1 MSEKEFIISLCNKY
15 IEDSDNNDSNKNIS
29 YFKDVLHQIN
39 ENFSYVYEF
48 IIGISENLILE
59 LFKEDGE
66 DKKDFILGF
75 NDLKSKIMSF
85 NGDNSSIKLTD
96 DENEII
102 DRFKELIVRYVN
114 SGSNDLDD
122 VKDFILRL
130 NNNSSLLESD
140 YDLVEKLIYLY
151 EKDSTD
157 ALFEEAMDYL
167 NRYNI
172 SLIRKFSKKAKTPVK
187 YTKVGDSNAKI
198 MEDIADKV
206 NEIAESSGVNP
217 FENMVSFEYVPKE
230 RSRVN
235 RKKKIDK
242 LIETKTVDFN
252 SLFRKYNFN
261 YDELHTNY
269 KNKLNGC
276 NEVEKLE
283 SFLEYLKDNT
293 NLSSINNNGRILGLL
308 LTESCKENFEGVNN
322 ILINDYNFSTKDL
335 DDVLKRL
342 TAIYLDGGLD
352 NFKKNAELLLSCG
365 VKEINKMVINN
376 IMFFNNGYEDNYK
389 NYVILKEMGINAD
402 AILRDALNV
411 FIPDF
416 DLLCKNIKVLDSYG
430 FDLRDEEDFKS
441 FSVLLILDLAKAIDM
456 FIEMG
461 YSEYIHDKPEL
472 TLRNIKSLIIKRILF
487 AYKNGLEMWDNYNE
501 NCPYKKNDKY
511 EEMIKNKGVLDEKE
525 IDLLIKEYPI
535 LSLLDSGMRIT
546 TFNDPYFG
554 SIRRKT
560 ELVFDNRIVS
570 RIKTYSIFKCL
581 TINGVNEKKALLYAL
596 SYNMDINAAEYESLK
611 KVVYR
616 DNEVST
622 L

>member
-15 IEDSDNNDSNKNIS
+15 IEDLDNNDNNKNVS

-39 ENFSYVYEF
+39 ENSSYMYDF

-59 LFKEDGE
+59 LFKDDDE
-66 DKKDFILGF
+66 DKKDFMLGF

-96 DENEII
+96 DENKII
-102 DRFKELIVRYVN
+102 NRFKELIVRYVN
-114 SGSNDLDD
+114 SNSSDSDT

-130 NNNSSLLESD
+130 NNNSCLLESD

-187 YTKVGDSNAKI
+187 YTKVGESDAKI
-198 MEDIADKV
+198 MGDIADKV
-206 NEIAESSGVNP
+206 NEIKVDNKANP

-230 RSRVN
+230 KSRVN
-235 RKKKIDK
+235 RKKKVDK
-242 LIETKTVDFN
+242 LKEDKVVDFN
-252 SLFRKYNFN
+252 SLFSKYNFN
-261 YDELHTNY
+261 YEELHTNY

-276 NEVEKLE
+276 DIEKLE
-283 SFLEYLKDNT
+283 SFLKYLNDNT
-293 NLSSINNNGRILGLL
+293 NLSRINNNGRILGLL
-308 LTESCKENFEGVNN
+308 LTESSKETFEIVNN
-322 ILINDYNFSTKDL
+322 VLINDYSFNTEDL
-335 DDVLKRL
+335 DNVLKRY

-352 NFKKNAELLLSCG
+352 NFKKNAELLTSCG
-365 VKEINKMVINN
+365 VNGINKVVINN
-376 IMFFNNGYEDNYK
+376 VMFFNNNYDDNYK

-402 AILRDALNV
+402 AILKDALNV
-411 FIPDF
+411 FSTDF

-487 AYKNGLEMWDNYNE
+487 AYKNGLDMWDNYSE

-511 EEMIKNKGVLDEKE
+511 EEMIKNKDVLDEKE

-560 ELVFDNRIVS
+560 EFVFDNKIVS

-581 TINGVNEKKALLYAL
+581 TTNGVNEKEALLYAL
-596 SYNMDINAAEYESLK
+596 SYNMDLNMAEYESLK

-616 DNEVST
+616 DNGVST

>member
-322 ILINDYNFSTKDL
+322 ILINDYNFSTEDL

>member
-15 IEDSDNNDSNKNIS
+15 IEDLDNNDNNKNVS

-39 ENFSYVYEF
+39 ENSSYMYDF

-59 LFKEDGE
+59 LFKDDE

-85 NGDNSSIKLTD
+85 NGDNSSIKLTS
-96 DENEII
+96 DENKII

-114 SGSNDLDD
+114 SSSSDSDT

-187 YTKVGDSNAKI
+187 YTKVGESNAKI
-198 MEDIADKV
+198 MGDIVDKV

-235 RKKKIDK
+235 RRKKFDK
-242 LIETKTVDFN
+242 LEEDEGVDFK
-252 SLFRKYNFN
+252 SLFSKYNFN
-261 YDELHTNY
+261 YDELETNY
-269 KNKLNGC
+269 KNKLNSC
-276 NEVEKLE
+276 DIEKLE
-283 SFLEYLKDNT
+283 SFLKYLNDNT
-293 NLSSINNNGRILGLL
+293 KLSGINYNSRILGLL
-308 LTESCKENFEGVNN
+308 LTESSKEAFEYVNN
-322 ILINDYNFSTKDL
+322 VLINNYSFSIEDL
-335 DDVLKRL
+335 DDVLKRY
-342 TAIYLDGGLD
+342 TTIYLDGGLD
-352 NFKKNAELLLSCG
+352 NFKKNAELLTSCG
-365 VKEINKMVINN
+365 VKEIAAEVINN
-376 IMFFNNGYEDNYK
+376 VVFFNNNYDDNYK

-402 AILRDALNV
+402 AILKDALNV
-411 FIPDF
+411 FSTDF

-487 AYKNGLEMWDNYNE
+487 AYKNGLDMWDNYSE

-511 EEMIKNKGVLDEKE
+511 EEMIKNKDVLDEKA

-560 ELVFDNRIVS
+560 EFVFDNKIVS

-581 TINGVNEKKALLYAL
+581 ITNGVNEQEALLYAL
-596 SYNMDINAAEYESLK
+596 SYNMDLNMAEYESLK

>member
-15 IEDSDNNDSNKNIS
+15 IEDLDNNDNNKNIS

-39 ENFSYVYEF
+39 ENSSYMYDF

-59 LFKEDGE
+59 LFKDDE

-85 NGDNSSIKLTD
+85 NGDNSSIKLTS
-96 DENEII
+96 DENKII

-114 SGSNDLDD
+114 SSSSDSDT

-172 SLIRKFSKKAKTPVK
+172 SLIRKFSKKAKNPVK
-187 YTKVGDSNAKI
+187 YTKVGESNSN
-198 MEDIADKV
+198 EDKV
-206 NEIAESSGVNP
+206 NEDNNANP

-230 RSRVN
+230 KSRVN

-242 LIETKTVDFN
+242 LKEDEGVDFN
-252 SLFRKYNFN
+252 SLFSKYNFN
-261 YDELHTNY
+261 YDDLQTNY
-269 KNKLNGC
+269 KNKLNSC
-276 NEVEKLE
+276 DIEKLE
-283 SFLEYLKDNT
+283 SFLKYLNDNT
-293 NLSSINNNGRILGLL
+293 KLSGINNNSRILGLL
-308 LTESCKENFEGVNN
+308 LTESSKEAFEYVNN
-322 ILINDYNFSTKDL
+322 VLINNYSFSIKDL
-335 DDVLKRL
+335 DDVLKRY

-352 NFKKNAELLLSCG
+352 NFKKNAELLISCG
-365 VKEINKMVINN
+365 VKEIAAEVINN
-376 IMFFNNGYEDNYK
+376 VVFFNNNYDDNYK
-389 NYVILKEMGINAD
+389 NYVILKELGINAD
-402 AILRDALNV
+402 AILKDALNI
-411 FIPDF
+411 FSTDF

-487 AYKNGLEMWDNYNE
+487 AYKNGLDMWDNYSE

-511 EEMIKNKGVLDEKE
+511 EEMIKNKDVLDEKE

-560 ELVFDNRIVS
+560 EFVFDNKIVS

-581 TINGVNEKKALLYAL
+581 ITNGVNEQEALLYAL
-596 SYNMDINAAEYESLK
+596 SYNMDLNMAEYESLK

>member
-1 MSEKEFIISLCNKY
+1 MSEKEFIISLCDKY
-15 IEDSDNNDSNKNIS
+15 IEDLDNNDNNKNVS

-39 ENFSYVYEF
+39 ENSSYMYDF

-59 LFKEDGE
+59 LFKDDE

-85 NGDNSSIKLTD
+85 NGDNSSIKLTS
-96 DENEII
+96 DENKII

-114 SGSNDLDD
+114 SSSSDSDT

-187 YTKVGDSNAKI
+187 YTKVGESNSN
-198 MEDIADKV
+198 EDKV
-206 NEIAESSGVNP
+206 NEDNKANP

-230 RSRVN
+230 KSRVN
-235 RKKKIDK
+235 RKKKNDK
-242 LIETKTVDFN
+242 LKEDEGVDFN
-252 SLFRKYNFN
+252 SLFSKYNFN
-261 YDELHTNY
+261 YDELQTNY
-269 KNKLNGC
+269 KNKLNSC
-276 NEVEKLE
+276 DIEKLE
-283 SFLEYLKDNT
+283 SFLKYLNDNT
-293 NLSSINNNGRILGLL
+293 KLSGINNNSRILGLL
-308 LTESCKENFEGVNN
+308 LTESCKEAFEYVNN
-322 ILINDYNFSTKDL
+322 VLINNYSFSIKDL
-335 DDVLKRL
+335 DDVLKRY

-352 NFKKNAELLLSCG
+352 NFKKNAELLTSCG
-365 VKEINKMVINN
+365 VKEIAAEVINN
-376 IMFFNNGYEDNYK
+376 VVFFNNNYDDNYK

-402 AILRDALNV
+402 AILKDALNV
-411 FIPDF
+411 FSTDF

-487 AYKNGLEMWDNYNE
+487 AYKNGLDMWDNYSE

-511 EEMIKNKGVLDEKE
+511 EEMIKNKDVLDEKE

-560 ELVFDNRIVS
+560 EFVFDNKIVS

-581 TINGVNEKKALLYAL
+581 TTNGVNEQEALLYAL
-596 SYNMDINAAEYESLK
+596 SYNMDLNMAEYESLK

>member
-15 IEDSDNNDSNKNIS
+15 IEDLDNNDNNKDVS

-39 ENFSYVYEF
+39 ENSSYMYDF

-59 LFKEDGE
+59 LFKDDE

-85 NGDNSSIKLTD
+85 NGDNSSIRLTD
-96 DENEII
+96 DENRII

-114 SGSNDLDD
+114 SSSSDSDT

-172 SLIRKFSKKAKTPVK
+172 SLIRKFSKKAKNPVK
-187 YTKVGDSNAKI
+187 YTKVGESNSKI
-198 MEDIADKV
+198 MEDIEDKV
-206 NEIAESSGVNP
+206 NEINEDNKANP
-217 FENMVSFEYVPKE
+217 FENMISFEYVPKE
-230 RSRVN
+230 KSRVN

-242 LIETKTVDFN
+242 LKEDEGVDFN
-252 SLFRKYNFN
+252 SLFSKYNFN
-261 YDELHTNY
+261 YDDLQTNY
-269 KNKLNGC
+269 KNKLNSWDI
-276 NEVEKLE
+276 EKLE
-283 SFLEYLKDNT
+283 SFLKYLNDNT
-293 NLSSINNNGRILGLL
+293 KLSGINNNSRILGLL
-308 LTESCKENFEGVNN
+308 LTESSKESFEYVNN
-322 ILINDYNFSTKDL
+322 VLINNYSFSTKDL
-335 DDVLKRL
+335 DDVLKRY

-352 NFKKNAELLLSCG
+352 NFKKNAELLTSCG
-365 VKEINKMVINN
+365 VKEIAAEVINN
-376 IMFFNNGYEDNYK
+376 VVFFNNNYDDNYK

-402 AILRDALNV
+402 AILKDALNV
-411 FIPDF
+411 FSTDF

-487 AYKNGLEMWDNYNE
+487 AYKNGLDMWDNYSE

-511 EEMIKNKGVLDEKE
+511 EEMIKNKDVLDEKE

-560 ELVFDNRIVS
+560 EFVFDNKIVS

-581 TINGVNEKKALLYAL
+581 ITNGVNEQDALLYAL
-596 SYNMDINAAEYESLK
+596 SYNMDLNMAEYESLK

>member
-15 IEDSDNNDSNKNIS
+15 IEDLDNNDNNKNVS

-39 ENFSYVYEF
+39 ENSSYMYDF

-59 LFKEDGE
+59 LFKDDE

-85 NGDNSSIKLTD
+85 NGDNSSIKLTS
-96 DENEII
+96 DENKII

-114 SGSNDLDD
+114 SSSSDSDT

-187 YTKVGDSNAKI
+187 YTKVGESNAN
-198 MEDIADKV
+198 EDKV
-206 NEIAESSGVNP
+206 NEDNKANP

-230 RSRVN
+230 KSRVN

-242 LIETKTVDFN
+242 LKEDEGVDFN
-252 SLFRKYNFN
+252 SLFSKYNFN
-261 YDELHTNY
+261 YDDLQTNY
-269 KNKLNGC
+269 KNKLNSC
-276 NEVEKLE
+276 DVEKLE
-283 SFLEYLKDNT
+283 SFLKYLNDNT
-293 NLSSINNNGRILGLL
+293 KLSGINNNSRILGLL
-308 LTESCKENFEGVNN
+308 LTESSKEAFEYVNN
-322 ILINDYNFSTKDL
+322 VLINNYSFSKKDL
-335 DDVLKRL
+335 DDVLKRY
-342 TAIYLDGGLD
+342 TAIYIDGGLD
-352 NFKKNAELLLSCG
+352 NFKKNAELLTSCG
-365 VKEINKMVINN
+365 VKEIAVEVINN
-376 IMFFNNGYEDNYK
+376 VVFFNNNYDDNYK

-402 AILRDALNV
+402 AILKDALNL
-411 FIPDF
+411 FSTDF

-487 AYKNGLEMWDNYNE
+487 AYKNGLDMWDNYSE

-511 EEMIKNKGVLDEKE
+511 EEMIKNKDVLDEKE

-560 ELVFDNRIVS
+560 EFVFDNKIVS

-581 TINGVNEKKALLYAL
+581 ITNGVNEQEALLYAL
-596 SYNMDINAAEYESLK
+596 SYNMDLNMAEYESLK

>member
-1 MSEKEFIISLCNKY
+1 MSEKEFIISLCDKY
-15 IEDSDNNDSNKNIS
+15 IEDLDNNDNNKNVS

-39 ENFSYVYEF
+39 ENSSYMYDF

-59 LFKEDGE
+59 LFKDDE

-85 NGDNSSIKLTD
+85 NGDNSSIKLTS
-96 DENEII
+96 DENKII

-114 SGSNDLDD
+114 SSSSDSDT

-172 SLIRKFSKKAKTPVK
+172 SLIRKFSKKAKNPVK
-187 YTKVGDSNAKI
+187 YTKVGESNAN
-198 MEDIADKV
+198 EDKV
-206 NEIAESSGVNP
+206 NEDNKANP

-230 RSRVN
+230 KSRVN
-235 RKKKIDK
+235 RKKKNDK
-242 LIETKTVDFN
+242 LKEDEGVDFN
-252 SLFRKYNFN
+252 SLFSKYNFN
-261 YDELHTNY
+261 YDELQTNY
-269 KNKLNGC
+269 KNKLNSC
-276 NEVEKLE
+276 DIEKLE
-283 SFLEYLKDNT
+283 SFLKYLNDNT
-293 NLSSINNNGRILGLL
+293 KLSGINNNSRILGLL
-308 LTESCKENFEGVNN
+308 LTESCKEAFEYVNN
-322 ILINDYNFSTKDL
+322 VLINNYSFSIKDL
-335 DDVLKRL
+335 DDVLKRY
-342 TAIYLDGGLD
+342 TAIYLEGGLD
-352 NFKKNAELLLSCG
+352 NFKKNAELLTSCG
-365 VKEINKMVINN
+365 VKEIAAEVINN
-376 IMFFNNGYEDNYK
+376 VVFFNNNYDDNYK

-402 AILRDALNV
+402 AILKDALNV
-411 FIPDF
+411 FSTDF

-487 AYKNGLEMWDNYNE
+487 AYKNGLDMWDNYSE

-511 EEMIKNKGVLDEKE
+511 EEMIKNKDVLDEKE

-560 ELVFDNRIVS
+560 EFVFDNKIVS

-581 TINGVNEKKALLYAL
+581 TTNGVNEQEALLYAL
-596 SYNMDINAAEYESLK
+596 SYNMDLNMAEYESLK

-622 L
+622 LW

>member
-15 IEDSDNNDSNKNIS
+15 IEDLDNNDNNKNIS

-39 ENFSYVYEF
+39 ENSSYMYDF

-59 LFKEDGE
+59 LFKDDE

-96 DENEII
+96 DENKII
-102 DRFKELIVRYVN
+102 NRFKELIVRYVN
-114 SGSNDLDD
+114 SSSSDSDT

-172 SLIRKFSKKAKTPVK
+172 SLIRKFSKKAKNPVK
-187 YTKVGDSNAKI
+187 YTKVGESNSN
-198 MEDIADKV
+198 EDKV
-206 NEIAESSGVNP
+206 NEDNNANP

-230 RSRVN
+230 KSRVN

-242 LIETKTVDFN
+242 LKEDEGVDFN
-252 SLFRKYNFN
+252 SLFSKYNFN
-261 YDELHTNY
+261 YDELQTYY
-269 KNKLNGC
+269 KNKLNSC
-276 NEVEKLE
+276 DVEKLE
-283 SFLEYLKDNT
+283 SFLKYLNDNT
-293 NLSSINNNGRILGLL
+293 KLSGINNNSRILGLL
-308 LTESCKENFEGVNN
+308 LTESSKEAFEYVNN
-322 ILINDYNFSTKDL
+322 VLINNYSFSIKDL
-335 DDVLKRL
+335 DDVLKRY

-352 NFKKNAELLLSCG
+352 NFKKNAELLTSCG
-365 VKEINKMVINN
+365 VKEIAAEVINN
-376 IMFFNNGYEDNYK
+376 VVFFNNNYDDNYK

-402 AILRDALNV
+402 AILKDALNV
-411 FIPDF
+411 FSTDF

-487 AYKNGLEMWDNYNE
+487 AYKNGLDMWDNYSE

-511 EEMIKNKGVLDEKE
+511 EEMIKNKDVLDEKE

-560 ELVFDNRIVS
+560 EFVFDNKIVS

-581 TINGVNEKKALLYAL
+581 ITNGVNEQEALLYAL
-596 SYNMDINAAEYESLK
+596 SYNMDLNMAEYESLK

>member
-15 IEDSDNNDSNKNIS
+15 IEDLDNNDNNKNVS

-39 ENFSYVYEF
+39 ENSSYMYDF

-59 LFKEDGE
+59 LFKDDE

-85 NGDNSSIKLTD
+85 NGDNSSIKLTS
-96 DENEII
+96 DENKII
-102 DRFKELIVRYVN
+102 DRFKALIVRYVN
-114 SGSNDLDD
+114 SSSSDSDT

-172 SLIRKFSKKAKTPVK
+172 SLIRKFSKKAKNPVK
-187 YTKVGDSNAKI
+187 YTKVGESNAN
-198 MEDIADKV
+198 EDKV
-206 NEIAESSGVNP
+206 NEDNKANP
-217 FENMVSFEYVPKE
+217 FENMISFEYVPKE
-230 RSRVN
+230 KSRVN

-242 LIETKTVDFN
+242 LKEDEGVDFN
-252 SLFRKYNFN
+252 SLFSKYNFN
-261 YDELHTNY
+261 YDELQTYY
-269 KNKLNGC
+269 KNKLNSC
-276 NEVEKLE
+276 DVEKLE
-283 SFLEYLKDNT
+283 SFLKYLNDNT
-293 NLSSINNNGRILGLL
+293 KLSGINNNSRILGLL
-308 LTESCKENFEGVNN
+308 LTESSKEAFEYVNN
-322 ILINDYNFSTKDL
+322 VLINNYSFSIEDL
-335 DDVLKRL
+335 DDVLKRY

-352 NFKKNAELLLSCG
+352 NFKKNAELLTSCG
-365 VKEINKMVINN
+365 VKEIAAEVINN
-376 IMFFNNGYEDNYK
+376 VVFFNNNYDDNYK

-402 AILRDALNV
+402 AILKDALNV
-411 FIPDF
+411 FSTDF

-487 AYKNGLEMWDNYNE
+487 AYKNGLDMWDNYSE

-511 EEMIKNKGVLDEKE
+511 EEMIKNKDVLDEKE

-560 ELVFDNRIVS
+560 EFVFDNKIVS

-581 TINGVNEKKALLYAL
+581 ITNGVNEQEALLYAL
-596 SYNMDINAAEYESLK
+596 SYNMDLNMAEYESLK

>member
-15 IEDSDNNDSNKNIS
+15 IEDLDNNDNNKNVS

-39 ENFSYVYEF
+39 ENSSYMYDF

-59 LFKEDGE
+59 LFKDDE

-85 NGDNSSIKLTD
+85 NGDNSSIKLTS
-96 DENEII
+96 DENKII

-114 SGSNDLDD
+114 SSSSDSDT

-172 SLIRKFSKKAKTPVK
+172 SLIRKFSKKAKNPVK
-187 YTKVGDSNAKI
+187 YTKVGESNAN
-198 MEDIADKV
+198 EDKV
-206 NEIAESSGVNP
+206 NEDNKANP

-230 RSRVN
+230 KSRVN
-235 RKKKIDK
+235 RKKKNDK
-242 LIETKTVDFN
+242 LKEDEGVDFN
-252 SLFRKYNFN
+252 SLFSKYNFN
-261 YDELHTNY
+261 YDELQTNY
-269 KNKLNGC
+269 KNKLNSC
-276 NEVEKLE
+276 DIEKLE
-283 SFLEYLKDNT
+283 SFLKYLNDNT
-293 NLSSINNNGRILGLL
+293 KLSGINNNSRILGLL
-308 LTESCKENFEGVNN
+308 LTESCKEAFEYVNN
-322 ILINDYNFSTKDL
+322 VLINNYSFSIKDL
-335 DDVLKRL
+335 DDVLKRY
-342 TAIYLDGGLD
+342 TAIYLEGGLD
-352 NFKKNAELLLSCG
+352 NFKKNAELLTSCG
-365 VKEINKMVINN
+365 VKEIAAEVINN
-376 IMFFNNGYEDNYK
+376 VVFFNNNYDDNYK

-402 AILRDALNV
+402 AILKDALNV
-411 FIPDF
+411 FSTDF

-487 AYKNGLEMWDNYNE
+487 AYKNGLDMWDNYSE

-511 EEMIKNKGVLDEKE
+511 EEMIKNKDVLDEKE

-560 ELVFDNRIVS
+560 EFVFDNKIVS

-581 TINGVNEKKALLYAL
+581 TTNGVNEQEALLYAL
-596 SYNMDINAAEYESLK
+596 SYNMDLNMAEYESLK

-616 DNEVST
+616 NNEVST

>member
-322 ILINDYNFSTKDL
+322 ILINDYNFSTEDL

-472 TLRNIKSLIIKRILF
+472 TLRIIKRILF

>member
-15 IEDSDNNDSNKNIS
+15 IEDLDNNDNNKNVS

-39 ENFSYVYEF
+39 ENSSYMYDF

-59 LFKEDGE
+59 LFKDDE

-96 DENEII
+96 DENKIM

-114 SGSNDLDD
+114 SSSSDSDT

-187 YTKVGDSNAKI
+187 YTKVGESNTN
-198 MEDIADKV
+198 EDKV
-206 NEIAESSGVNP
+206 NEDNKANP
-217 FENMVSFEYVPKE
+217 FENMISFEYVPKE
-230 RSRVN
+230 KSRVN

-242 LIETKTVDFN
+242 LKEDEGVDFN
-252 SLFRKYNFN
+252 SLFSKYNFN
-261 YDELHTNY
+261 YDDLQTYY
-269 KNKLNGC
+269 KNKLNSC
-276 NEVEKLE
+276 DIEKLE
-283 SFLEYLKDNT
+283 SFLKYLNDNT
-293 NLSSINNNGRILGLL
+293 KLSDINNNSRILGLL
-308 LTESCKENFEGVNN
+308 LTESSKEAFEYVNN
-322 ILINDYNFSTKDL
+322 VLINNYSFSTKDL
-335 DDVLKRL
+335 DDVLKRY

-352 NFKKNAELLLSCG
+352 NFKKNAELLTSCG
-365 VKEINKMVINN
+365 VKEIAAEVINN
-376 IMFFNNGYEDNYK
+376 VVFFNNNYDDNYK

-402 AILRDALNV
+402 AILKDALNI
-411 FIPDF
+411 FSTDF

-487 AYKNGLEMWDNYNE
+487 AYKNGLDMWDNYSE

-511 EEMIKNKGVLDEKE
+511 EEMIKNKDVLDEKE

-560 ELVFDNRIVS
+560 EFVFDNKIVS

-581 TINGVNEKKALLYAL
+581 ITNGVNEQEALLYAL
-596 SYNMDINAAEYESLK
+596 SYNMDLNIAEYESLK

>member
-15 IEDSDNNDSNKNIS
+15 IEDLDNNDNNKDVS

-39 ENFSYVYEF
+39 ENSSYMYDF

-59 LFKEDGE
+59 LFKDDE

-85 NGDNSSIKLTD
+85 NGDNSSIRLTD
-96 DENEII
+96 DENRII

-114 SGSNDLDD
+114 SSSSDSDT

-172 SLIRKFSKKAKTPVK
+172 SLIRKFSKKAKNPVK
-187 YTKVGDSNAKI
+187 YTKVGESNSKI
-198 MEDIADKV
+198 MEDIEDKV
-206 NEIAESSGVNP
+206 NEINEDNKANP
-217 FENMVSFEYVPKE
+217 FENMISFEYVPKE
-230 RSRVN
+230 KSRVN

-242 LIETKTVDFN
+242 LKEDEGVDFN
-252 SLFRKYNFN
+252 SLFSKYNFN
-261 YDELHTNY
+261 YDDIQINY
-269 KNKLNGC
+269 KNKLNSC
-276 NEVEKLE
+276 DIEKLE
-283 SFLEYLKDNT
+283 SFLKYLNDNT
-293 NLSSINNNGRILGLL
+293 KLSGINNNSRILGLL
-308 LTESCKENFEGVNN
+308 LTESSKESFEYVNN
-322 ILINDYNFSTKDL
+322 VLINNYSFSTKDL
-335 DDVLKRL
+335 DDVLKRY

-352 NFKKNAELLLSCG
+352 NFKKNAELLTSCG
-365 VKEINKMVINN
+365 VKEIAAEVINN
-376 IMFFNNGYEDNYK
+376 VVFFNNNYDDNYK

-402 AILRDALNV
+402 AILKDALNV
-411 FIPDF
+411 FSTDF

-487 AYKNGLEMWDNYNE
+487 AYKNGLDMWDNYSE

-511 EEMIKNKGVLDEKE
+511 EEMIKNKDVLDEKE

-560 ELVFDNRIVS
+560 EFVFDNKIVS

-581 TINGVNEKKALLYAL
+581 ITNGVNEQEALLYAL
-596 SYNMDINAAEYESLK
+596 SYNMDLNMAEYESLK

-616 DNEVST
+616 DNEVGT

>member
-114 SGSNDLDD
+114 SGRNDLDD

>member
-15 IEDSDNNDSNKNIS
+15 IEDLDNNDNNKDVS

-39 ENFSYVYEF
+39 ENSSYMYDF

-59 LFKEDGE
+59 LFKDDE

-85 NGDNSSIKLTD
+85 NGDNSSIRLTD
-96 DENEII
+96 DENRII

-114 SGSNDLDD
+114 SSSSDSDT

-172 SLIRKFSKKAKTPVK
+172 SLIRKFSKKAKNPVK
-187 YTKVGDSNAKI
+187 YTKVGESNTKI
-198 MEDIADKV
+198 MGDIEDKV
-206 NEIAESSGVNP
+206 NEINEDNKANP
-217 FENMVSFEYVPKE
+217 FENMISFEYVPKE
-230 RSRVN
+230 KSRVN

-242 LIETKTVDFN
+242 LKEDEGVDFN
-252 SLFRKYNFN
+252 SLFSKYNFN
-261 YDELHTNY
+261 YDDLQTNY
-269 KNKLNGC
+269 KNKLNSWDI
-276 NEVEKLE
+276 EKLE
-283 SFLEYLKDNT
+283 SFLKYLNDNT
-293 NLSSINNNGRILGLL
+293 KLSGINNNSRILGLL
-308 LTESCKENFEGVNN
+308 LTESSKESFEYVNN
-322 ILINDYNFSTKDL
+322 VLINNYSFSTKDL
-335 DDVLKRL
+335 DDVLKRY

-352 NFKKNAELLLSCG
+352 NFKKNAELLTSCG
-365 VKEINKMVINN
+365 VKEIAAEVINN
-376 IMFFNNGYEDNYK
+376 VVFFNNNYDDNYK

-402 AILRDALNV
+402 AILKDALNV
-411 FIPDF
+411 FSTDF

-487 AYKNGLEMWDNYNE
+487 AYKNGLDMWDNYSE

-511 EEMIKNKGVLDEKE
+511 EEMIKNKDVLDEKE

-560 ELVFDNRIVS
+560 EFVFDNKIVS

-581 TINGVNEKKALLYAL
+581 ITNGVNEQEALLYAL
-596 SYNMDINAAEYESLK
+596 SYNMDLNMAEYESLK

>member
-15 IEDSDNNDSNKNIS
+15 IEDLDNNDNNKNVS

-39 ENFSYVYEF
+39 ENSSYMYDF

-59 LFKEDGE
+59 LFKDDE

-85 NGDNSSIKLTD
+85 NGDNSSIKLTS
-96 DENEII
+96 DENKIM

-114 SGSNDLDD
+114 SSSSDTDT

-172 SLIRKFSKKAKTPVK
+172 SLIRKFSKKAKNPVK
-187 YTKVGDSNAKI
+187 YTKVGESKAN
-198 MEDIADKV
+198 EDKV
-206 NEIAESSGVNP
+206 SEDNKANP

-230 RSRVN
+230 KSRVN

-242 LIETKTVDFN
+242 LKEDEGVDFN
-252 SLFRKYNFN
+252 SLFSKYNFN
-261 YDELHTNY
+261 YDDLQTYY
-269 KNKLNGC
+269 KNKLNSC
-276 NEVEKLE
+276 DVEKLE
-283 SFLEYLKDNT
+283 SFLKYLNDNT
-293 NLSSINNNGRILGLL
+293 KLSGINNNSRILGLL
-308 LTESCKENFEGVNN
+308 LTESSKEAFEYVNN
-322 ILINDYNFSTKDL
+322 VLINNYSFSIKDL
-335 DDVLKRL
+335 DDVLKRY

-352 NFKKNAELLLSCG
+352 NFKKNAELLTSCG
-365 VKEINKMVINN
+365 VKEIAAEVINN
-376 IMFFNNGYEDNYK
+376 VVFFNNNYDDNYK
-389 NYVILKEMGINAD
+389 NYVILEEMGINAD
-402 AILRDALNV
+402 AILKDALNV
-411 FIPDF
+411 FSTDF

-487 AYKNGLEMWDNYNE
+487 AYKNGLDMWNNYSE

-511 EEMIKNKGVLDEKE
+511 EETIKNKDVLDEKE

-560 ELVFDNRIVS
+560 EFVFDNKIVS
-570 RIKTYSIFKCL
+570 RIKTYSIFNCL
-581 TINGVNEKKALLYAL
+581 ITNGVNEQEALLYAL
-596 SYNMDINAAEYESLK
+596 SYNMDLNMAEYESLK

>member
-15 IEDSDNNDSNKNIS
+15 IEDLDNNDNNKNIS

-39 ENFSYVYEF
+39 ENSSYMYDF

-59 LFKEDGE
+59 LFKDDE

-85 NGDNSSIKLTD
+85 NGDNSSIKLTS
-96 DENEII
+96 DENKII

-114 SGSNDLDD
+114 SSSSDSDT

-172 SLIRKFSKKAKTPVK
+172 SLIRKFSKKAKNPVK
-187 YTKVGDSNAKI
+187 YTKVGESNSN
-198 MEDIADKV
+198 EDKV
-206 NEIAESSGVNP
+206 NEDNNANP

-230 RSRVN
+230 KSRVN

-242 LIETKTVDFN
+242 LKEDEGVDFN
-252 SLFRKYNFN
+252 SLFSKYNFN
-261 YDELHTNY
+261 YDDLQTNY
-269 KNKLNGC
+269 KNKLNSC
-276 NEVEKLE
+276 DIEKLE
-283 SFLEYLKDNT
+283 SFLKYLNDNT
-293 NLSSINNNGRILGLL
+293 KLSGINNNSRILGLL
-308 LTESCKENFEGVNN
+308 LTESSKEAFEYVNN
-322 ILINDYNFSTKDL
+322 VLINNYSFSIKDL
-335 DDVLKRL
+335 DDVLKRY

-352 NFKKNAELLLSCG
+352 NFKKNAELLISCG
-365 VKEINKMVINN
+365 VKEIAAEVINN
-376 IMFFNNGYEDNYK
+376 VVFFNNNYDDNYK

-402 AILRDALNV
+402 AILKDALNI
-411 FIPDF
+411 FSTDF

-487 AYKNGLEMWDNYNE
+487 AYKNGLDMWDNYSE

-511 EEMIKNKGVLDEKE
+511 EEMIKNKDVLDEKE
-525 IDLLIKEYPI
+525 IDLLIKKYPI

-560 ELVFDNRIVS
+560 EFVFDNKIVS

-581 TINGVNEKKALLYAL
+581 ITNGVNEQEALLYAL
-596 SYNMDINAAEYESLK
+596 SYNMDLNMAEYESLK

>member
-15 IEDSDNNDSNKNIS
+15 IEDLDNNDNNKNVS

-39 ENFSYVYEF
+39 ENSSYMYDF

-59 LFKEDGE
+59 LFKDDE

-85 NGDNSSIKLTD
+85 NGDNSSIRLTD
-96 DENEII
+96 DENKII

-114 SGSNDLDD
+114 SSSSDSDT

-187 YTKVGDSNAKI
+187 YTKVGKSNAKI
-198 MEDIADKV
+198 MGDIADKV

-235 RKKKIDK
+235 RRKKIDK
-242 LIETKTVDFN
+242 LEDDEAIDFK
-252 SLFRKYNFN
+252 SLFSKYNFN
-261 YDELHTNY
+261 YEELHTNY

-283 SFLEYLKDNT
+283 SFLKYLNDNT

-308 LTESCKENFEGVNN
+308 LTESSKEAFEYVNN
-322 ILINDYNFSTKDL
+322 VLINNYSFSIEDL
-335 DDVLKRL
+335 DDVLKRY

-352 NFKKNAELLLSCG
+352 NFKKNAELLTSCG
-365 VKEINKMVINN
+365 VKEIAAEVINN
-376 IMFFNNGYEDNYK
+376 VVFFNNNYDDNYK

-402 AILRDALNV
+402 AILKDALNV
-411 FIPDF
+411 FSTDF

-441 FSVLLILDLAKAIDM
+441 FSILLILDLAKAIDM

-487 AYKNGLEMWDNYNE
+487 AYKNGLDMWDNYSE

-511 EEMIKNKGVLDEKE
+511 EEIIKNKDVLDEKE

-560 ELVFDNRIVS
+560 EFVFDNKIVS

-581 TINGVNEKKALLYAL
+581 ITNGVNEQEALLYAL
-596 SYNMDINAAEYESLK
+596 SYNMDLNMAEYEILK

-616 DNEVST
+616 NNEVST

>member
-15 IEDSDNNDSNKNIS
+15 IEDLDNNDNNKNVS

-39 ENFSYVYEF
+39 ENSSYMYDF

-59 LFKEDGE
+59 LFKDDE
-66 DKKDFILGF
+66 DKKEFILGF

-85 NGDNSSIKLTD
+85 NGDNSSIKLTS
-96 DENEII
+96 DENKII

-114 SGSNDLDD
+114 SSSSDSDT

-187 YTKVGDSNAKI
+187 YTKVGESNSKI
-198 MEDIADKV
+198 IGDIEDKV
-206 NEIAESSGVNP
+206 NEINEDNKANP

-230 RSRVN
+230 KSRVN

-242 LIETKTVDFN
+242 LKEDEGVDFN
-252 SLFRKYNFN
+252 SLFSKYNFN
-261 YDELHTNY
+261 YDDLQTNY
-269 KNKLNGC
+269 KNKLNSC
-276 NEVEKLE
+276 DVEKLE
-283 SFLEYLKDNT
+283 SFLKYLKDNT
-293 NLSSINNNGRILGLL
+293 KLSGINNNSRILGLL
-308 LTESCKENFEGVNN
+308 LTESSKEAFEYVNN
-322 ILINDYNFSTKDL
+322 VLINNYSFSIKDL
-335 DDVLKRL
+335 DDVLKRY

-352 NFKKNAELLLSCG
+352 NFKKNAELLTSCG
-365 VKEINKMVINN
+365 VKEIAAEVINN
-376 IMFFNNGYEDNYK
+376 VVFFNNNYDDNYK

-402 AILRDALNV
+402 AILKDALNV
-411 FIPDF
+411 FSTDF

-487 AYKNGLEMWDNYNE
+487 AYKNGLDMWDNYSE

-511 EEMIKNKGVLDEKE
+511 EEMIKNKDVLDEKE

-560 ELVFDNRIVS
+560 EFVFDNKIVS

-581 TINGVNEKKALLYAL
+581 TTNGVNEQEALLYAL
-596 SYNMDINAAEYESLK
+596 SYNMDLNMAEYESLK

>member
-15 IEDSDNNDSNKNIS
+15 IEDLDNNDNNKNVS

-39 ENFSYVYEF
+39 ENSSYMYDF

-59 LFKEDGE
+59 LFKDDE
-66 DKKDFILGF
+66 DKKEFILGF

-85 NGDNSSIKLTD
+85 NGDNSSIKLTS
-96 DENEII
+96 DENKII
-102 DRFKELIVRYVN
+102 DRFKALIVRYVN
-114 SGSNDLDD
+114 SSSSDSDT

-187 YTKVGDSNAKI
+187 YTKVGESNAKI
-198 MEDIADKV
+198 MGDIVDKV

-230 RSRVN
+230 RSRAN
-235 RKKKIDK
+235 RRKKIDK
-242 LIETKTVDFN
+242 LEEDEGVDFK
-252 SLFRKYNFN
+252 SLFSKYNFN
-261 YDELHTNY
+261 YDELETNY
-269 KNKLNGC
+269 KNKLNSC
-276 NEVEKLE
+276 DIEKLE
-283 SFLEYLKDNT
+283 SFLKYLNDNT
-293 NLSSINNNGRILGLL
+293 KLSGINNNSRILGLL
-308 LTESCKENFEGVNN
+308 LTESSKEAFEYVNN
-322 ILINDYNFSTKDL
+322 VLINNYSFSIEDL
-335 DDVLKRL
+335 DDVLKRY
-342 TAIYLDGGLD
+342 TTIYLDGGLD
-352 NFKKNAELLLSCG
+352 NFKKNAELLTSCG
-365 VKEINKMVINN
+365 VKEIAAEVINN
-376 IMFFNNGYEDNYK
+376 VVFFNNNYDDNYK
-389 NYVILKEMGINAD
+389 NYVILKEMRINAD
-402 AILRDALNV
+402 AILKDALNV
-411 FIPDF
+411 FSTDF

-487 AYKNGLEMWDNYNE
+487 AYKNGLDMWDNYSE

-511 EEMIKNKGVLDEKE
+511 EEMIKNKDVLDEKE

-560 ELVFDNRIVS
+560 EFVFDNKIVS

-581 TINGVNEKKALLYAL
+581 ITNGVNEQEALLYAL
-596 SYNMDINAAEYESLK
+596 SYNMDLNMAEYESLK

>member
-15 IEDSDNNDSNKNIS
+15 IEDLDNNDNNKNVS

-39 ENFSYVYEF
+39 ENSSYMYDF

-59 LFKEDGE
+59 LFKDDE

-85 NGDNSSIKLTD
+85 NGDNSSIKLTS
-96 DENEII
+96 DENKII

-114 SGSNDLDD
+114 SSSSDSDT

-187 YTKVGDSNAKI
+187 YTKVGESNAKI
-198 MEDIADKV
+198 MGDIVDKV

-235 RKKKIDK
+235 RRKKIDK
-242 LIETKTVDFN
+242 LEEDEGVDFK
-252 SLFRKYNFN
+252 SLFSKYNFN
-261 YDELHTNY
+261 YDELETNY
-269 KNKLNGC
+269 KNKLNSC
-276 NEVEKLE
+276 DIEKLE
-283 SFLEYLKDNT
+283 SFLKYLNDNT
-293 NLSSINNNGRILGLL
+293 KLSGINYNSRILGLL
-308 LTESCKENFEGVNN
+308 LTESSKEAFEYVNN
-322 ILINDYNFSTKDL
+322 VLINNYSFSIEDL
-335 DDVLKRL
+335 DDVLKRY
-342 TAIYLDGGLD
+342 TTIYLDGGLD
-352 NFKKNAELLLSCG
+352 NFKKNAELLTSCG
-365 VKEINKMVINN
+365 VKEIAAEVINN
-376 IMFFNNGYEDNYK
+376 VVFFNNNYDDNYK

-402 AILRDALNV
+402 AILKDALNV
-411 FIPDF
+411 FSTDF

-487 AYKNGLEMWDNYNE
+487 AYKNGLDMWDNYSE

-511 EEMIKNKGVLDEKE
+511 EEMIKNKDVLDEKE

-560 ELVFDNRIVS
+560 EFVFDNKIVS

-581 TINGVNEKKALLYAL
+581 TTNGVNEKEALLYAL
-596 SYNMDINAAEYESLK
+596 SYNMDLNMAEYESLK

>member
-15 IEDSDNNDSNKNIS
+15 IEDLDNNDNNKNVS

-39 ENFSYVYEF
+39 ENSSYMYDF

-59 LFKEDGE
+59 LFKDDE

-85 NGDNSSIKLTD
+85 NGDNSSIKLTS
-96 DENEII
+96 DENKII

-114 SGSNDLDD
+114 SSSSDSDT

-187 YTKVGDSNAKI
+187 YTKVGESNAKI
-198 MEDIADKV
+198 MGDIVDKV

-235 RKKKIDK
+235 RRKKFDK
-242 LIETKTVDFN
+242 LEEDEGVDFK
-252 SLFRKYNFN
+252 SLFSKYNFN
-261 YDELHTNY
+261 YDELETNY
-269 KNKLNGC
+269 KNKLNSC
-276 NEVEKLE
+276 DIEKLE
-283 SFLEYLKDNT
+283 SFLKYLNDNT
-293 NLSSINNNGRILGLL
+293 KLSGINYNSRILGLL
-308 LTESCKENFEGVNN
+308 LTESSKEAFEYVNN
-322 ILINDYNFSTKDL
+322 VLINNYSFSIEDL
-335 DDVLKRL
+335 DDVLKRY
-342 TAIYLDGGLD
+342 TTIYLDGGLD
-352 NFKKNAELLLSCG
+352 NFKKNAELLTSCG
-365 VKEINKMVINN
+365 VKEIAAEVINN
-376 IMFFNNGYEDNYK
+376 VVFFNNNYDDNYK

-402 AILRDALNV
+402 AILKDALNV
-411 FIPDF
+411 FSTDF

-487 AYKNGLEMWDNYNE
+487 AYKNGLDMWDNYSE

-511 EEMIKNKGVLDEKE
+511 EEMIKNKDVLDEKE

-546 TFNDPYFG
+546 TFNVPYFG

-560 ELVFDNRIVS
+560 EFVFDNKIVS

-581 TINGVNEKKALLYAL
+581 ITNGVNEQEALLYAL
-596 SYNMDINAAEYESLK
+596 SYNMDLNMAEYEILK

-616 DNEVST
+616 NNEVST

>member
-15 IEDSDNNDSNKNIS
+15 IEDLDNNDNNKDVS

-39 ENFSYVYEF
+39 ENSSYMYDF

-59 LFKEDGE
+59 LFKDDE

-85 NGDNSSIKLTD
+85 NGDNSSIRLTD
-96 DENEII
+96 DENRII

-114 SGSNDLDD
+114 SSSSDSDT

-172 SLIRKFSKKAKTPVK
+172 SLIRKFSKKAKNPVK
-187 YTKVGDSNAKI
+187 YTKVGESNSKI
-198 MEDIADKV
+198 MEDIEDKV
-206 NEIAESSGVNP
+206 NEINEDNKANP
-217 FENMVSFEYVPKE
+217 FENMISFEYVPKE
-230 RSRVN
+230 KSRVN

-242 LIETKTVDFN
+242 LKEDEGVDFN
-252 SLFRKYNFN
+252 SLFSKYNFN
-261 YDELHTNY
+261 YDDIQTNY
-269 KNKLNGC
+269 KNKLNSC
-276 NEVEKLE
+276 YIEKLE
-283 SFLEYLKDNT
+283 SFLKYLNDNT
-293 NLSSINNNGRILGLL
+293 KLSGINNNSRILGLL
-308 LTESCKENFEGVNN
+308 LSESSKESFEYVNN
-322 ILINDYNFSTKDL
+322 VLINNYSFSTKDL
-335 DDVLKRL
+335 DDVLKRY

-352 NFKKNAELLLSCG
+352 NFKKNAELLTSCG
-365 VKEINKMVINN
+365 VKEIAAEVINN
-376 IMFFNNGYEDNYK
+376 VVFFNNNYDDNYK

-402 AILRDALNV
+402 AILKDALNV
-411 FIPDF
+411 FSTDF

-487 AYKNGLEMWDNYNE
+487 AYKNGLDMWDNYSE

-511 EEMIKNKGVLDEKE
+511 EEMIKKKDVLDEKE

-560 ELVFDNRIVS
+560 EFVFDNKIVS

-581 TINGVNEKKALLYAL
+581 ITNGVNEQEALLYAL
-596 SYNMDINAAEYESLK
+596 SYNMDLNMAEYESLK

>member
-15 IEDSDNNDSNKNIS
+15 IEDLDNNDNNKNVS

-39 ENFSYVYEF
+39 ENSSYMYDF

-59 LFKEDGE
+59 LFKDDE
-66 DKKDFILGF
+66 DKKEFILGF

-85 NGDNSSIKLTD
+85 NGDNSSIKLTS
-96 DENEII
+96 DENKII

-114 SGSNDLDD
+114 SSSSDSDT

-187 YTKVGDSNAKI
+187 YTKVGESNAN
-198 MEDIADKV
+198 EDKV
-206 NEIAESSGVNP
+206 NEDNKANP

-230 RSRVN
+230 KSRVN
-235 RKKKIDK
+235 RKKKNDK
-242 LIETKTVDFN
+242 LKEDEGVDFN
-252 SLFRKYNFN
+252 SLFSKYNFN
-261 YDELHTNY
+261 YDELQTNY
-269 KNKLNGC
+269 KNKLNSC
-276 NEVEKLE
+276 DIEKLE
-283 SFLEYLKDNT
+283 SFLKYLNDNT
-293 NLSSINNNGRILGLL
+293 KLSGINNNSRILGLL
-308 LTESCKENFEGVNN
+308 LTESSKEAFEYVNN
-322 ILINDYNFSTKDL
+322 VLINNYSFSIKDL
-335 DDVLKRL
+335 DDVLKRY

-352 NFKKNAELLLSCG
+352 NFKKNAELLTSCG
-365 VKEINKMVINN
+365 VKEIAAEVLNN
-376 IMFFNNGYEDNYK
+376 VVFFNNNYDDNYK
-389 NYVILKEMGINAD
+389 NYVILKELGINAD
-402 AILRDALNV
+402 AILKDALNV
-411 FIPDF
+411 FSTDF

-487 AYKNGLEMWDNYNE
+487 AYKNGLDMWDNYSE

-511 EEMIKNKGVLDEKE
+511 EEMIKNKDVLDEKE

-560 ELVFDNRIVS
+560 EFVFDNKIVS

-581 TINGVNEKKALLYAL
+581 TTNGVNEQEALLYAL
-596 SYNMDINAAEYESLK
+596 SYNMDLNMAEYESLK

-616 DNEVST
+616 NNEVST

>member
-15 IEDSDNNDSNKNIS
+15 IEDLDNNDNNKDVS

-39 ENFSYVYEF
+39 ENSSYMYDF

-59 LFKEDGE
+59 LFKDDE

-85 NGDNSSIKLTD
+85 NGDNSSIRLTD
-96 DENEII
+96 DENRII

-114 SGSNDLDD
+114 SSSSDSDT

-172 SLIRKFSKKAKTPVK
+172 SLIRKFSKKAKNPVK
-187 YTKVGDSNAKI
+187 YTKVGESNSKI
-198 MEDIADKV
+198 MGDIEDKV
-206 NEIAESSGVNP
+206 NEINEDNKANP
-217 FENMVSFEYVPKE
+217 FENMISFEYVPKE
-230 RSRVN
+230 KSRVN

-242 LIETKTVDFN
+242 LKEDDGVDFN
-252 SLFRKYNFN
+252 SLFSKYNFN
-261 YDELHTNY
+261 YDDLQTNY
-269 KNKLNGC
+269 KNKLNSWDI
-276 NEVEKLE
+276 EKLE
-283 SFLEYLKDNT
+283 SFLKYLNDNT
-293 NLSSINNNGRILGLL
+293 KLSGINNNSRILGLL
-308 LTESCKENFEGVNN
+308 LTESSKESFEYVNN
-322 ILINDYNFSTKDL
+322 VLINNYSFSTKDL
-335 DDVLKRL
+335 DDVLKRY

-352 NFKKNAELLLSCG
+352 NFKKNAELLTSCG
-365 VKEINKMVINN
+365 VKEIAAEVINN
-376 IMFFNNGYEDNYK
+376 VVFFNNNYDDNYK

-402 AILRDALNV
+402 AILKDALNV
-411 FIPDF
+411 FSTDF

-487 AYKNGLEMWDNYNE
+487 AYKNGLDMLDNYSE

-511 EEMIKNKGVLDEKE
+511 EEMIKNKDVLDEKE

-560 ELVFDNRIVS
+560 EFVFDNKIVS

-581 TINGVNEKKALLYAL
+581 ITNGVNEQEALLYAL
-596 SYNMDINAAEYESLK
+596 SYNMDLNMAEYESLK

>member
-15 IEDSDNNDSNKNIS
+15 IEDLDNNDNNKDVS

-39 ENFSYVYEF
+39 ENSSYMYDF

-59 LFKEDGE
+59 LFKDDE

-85 NGDNSSIKLTD
+85 NGDNSSIRLTD
-96 DENEII
+96 DENRII

-114 SGSNDLDD
+114 SSSSDSDT

-130 NNNSSLLESD
+130 DNNSSLLESD

-172 SLIRKFSKKAKTPVK
+172 SLIRKFSKKAKNPVK
-187 YTKVGDSNAKI
+187 YTKVGESNAKI
-198 MEDIADKV
+198 MEDIEDKV
-206 NEIAESSGVNP
+206 NEINEDNKANP
-217 FENMVSFEYVPKE
+217 FENMISFEYVPKE
-230 RSRVN
+230 KSRVN

-242 LIETKTVDFN
+242 LKEDEGVDFN
-252 SLFRKYNFN
+252 SLFSKYNFN
-261 YDELHTNY
+261 YDDLQTNY
-269 KNKLNGC
+269 KNKLNSWDI
-276 NEVEKLE
+276 EKLE
-283 SFLEYLKDNT
+283 SFLKYLNDNT
-293 NLSSINNNGRILGLL
+293 KLSGINNNSRILGLL
-308 LTESCKENFEGVNN
+308 LTESSKESFEYVNN
-322 ILINDYNFSTKDL
+322 VLINNYSFSTKDL
-335 DDVLKRL
+335 DDVLKRY

-352 NFKKNAELLLSCG
+352 NFKKNAELLTSCG
-365 VKEINKMVINN
+365 VKEIAAEVINN
-376 IMFFNNGYEDNYK
+376 VVFFNNNYDDNYK

-402 AILRDALNV
+402 AILKDALNV
-411 FIPDF
+411 FSTDF

-487 AYKNGLEMWDNYNE
+487 AYKNGLDMWDNYSE

-511 EEMIKNKGVLDEKE
+511 EEMIKNKDVLDEKE

-560 ELVFDNRIVS
+560 EFVFDNKIVS

-581 TINGVNEKKALLYAL
+581 ITNGVNEQEALLYAL
-596 SYNMDINAAEYESLK
+596 SYNMDLNMAEYESLK

>member
-15 IEDSDNNDSNKNIS
+15 IEDLDNNDNNKDVS

-39 ENFSYVYEF
+39 ENSSYMYDF

-59 LFKEDGE
+59 LFKDDE

-85 NGDNSSIKLTD
+85 NGDNSSIRLTD
-96 DENEII
+96 DENRII

-114 SGSNDLDD
+114 SSSSDSDT

-130 NNNSSLLESD
+130 DNNSSLLESD

-172 SLIRKFSKKAKTPVK
+172 SLIRKFSKKAKNPVK
-187 YTKVGDSNAKI
+187 YTKVGESNSKI
-198 MEDIADKV
+198 IGDIEDKV
-206 NEIAESSGVNP
+206 NEINEDNKANP
-217 FENMVSFEYVPKE
+217 FENMISFEYVPKE
-230 RSRVN
+230 KSRVN

-242 LIETKTVDFN
+242 LKEDEGVDFN
-252 SLFRKYNFN
+252 SLFSKYNFN
-261 YDELHTNY
+261 YDDIQTNY
-269 KNKLNGC
+269 KNKLNSWDI
-276 NEVEKLE
+276 EKLE
-283 SFLEYLKDNT
+283 SFLKYLNDNT
-293 NLSSINNNGRILGLL
+293 KLSGINNNSRILGLL
-308 LTESCKENFEGVNN
+308 LAESSKESFEYVNN
-322 ILINDYNFSTKDL
+322 VLINNYSFSTKDL
-335 DDVLKRL
+335 DDVLKRY

-352 NFKKNAELLLSCG
+352 NFKKNAELLTSCG
-365 VKEINKMVINN
+365 VKEIAAEVINN
-376 IMFFNNGYEDNYK
+376 VVFFNNNYDDNYK

-402 AILRDALNV
+402 AILKDALNV
-411 FIPDF
+411 FSTDF

-487 AYKNGLEMWDNYNE
+487 AYKNGLDMWDNYSE

-511 EEMIKNKGVLDEKE
+511 EEMIKNKDVLDEKE
-525 IDLLIKEYPI
+525 IDLLIKEYSI

-560 ELVFDNRIVS
+560 EFVFDNKIVS

-581 TINGVNEKKALLYAL
+581 ITNGVNEQDALLYAL
-596 SYNMDINAAEYESLK
+596 SYNMDLNMAEYESLK

>member
-15 IEDSDNNDSNKNIS
+15 IEDLDNNDNNKNVS

-39 ENFSYVYEF
+39 ENSSYMYDF

-59 LFKEDGE
+59 LFKDDE
-66 DKKDFILGF
+66 DKKEFILGF

-85 NGDNSSIKLTD
+85 NGDNSSIKLTS
-96 DENEII
+96 DENKII

-114 SGSNDLDD
+114 SSSSDSDT

-172 SLIRKFSKKAKTPVK
+172 SLIRKFSKKAKNPVK
-187 YTKVGDSNAKI
+187 YTKVGESNSN
-198 MEDIADKV
+198 EDKV
-206 NEIAESSGVNP
+206 NEDNKANP

-230 RSRVN
+230 KSRVN

-242 LIETKTVDFN
+242 LKEDEGVDFN
-252 SLFRKYNFN
+252 SLFSKYNFN
-261 YDELHTNY
+261 YDELQTNY
-269 KNKLNGC
+269 KNKLNSC
-276 NEVEKLE
+276 DIEKLE
-283 SFLEYLKDNT
+283 SFLKYLNDNT
-293 NLSSINNNGRILGLL
+293 KLSGINNNSRILGLL
-308 LTESCKENFEGVNN
+308 LTESSKEAFEYVNN
-322 ILINDYNFSTKDL
+322 VLINNYSFNIEDL
-335 DDVLKRL
+335 DDVLKRY

-352 NFKKNAELLLSCG
+352 NFKKNAELLTSCG
-365 VKEINKMVINN
+365 VKEIAAEVLNN
-376 IMFFNNGYEDNYK
+376 VVFFNNNYDDNYK

-402 AILRDALNV
+402 AILKDALNV
-411 FIPDF
+411 FSTDF

-487 AYKNGLEMWDNYNE
+487 AYKNGLDMWDNYSE

-511 EEMIKNKGVLDEKE
+511 EEMIKNKDVLDEKE

-560 ELVFDNRIVS
+560 EFVFDNKIVS

-581 TINGVNEKKALLYAL
+581 TTNGVNEQEALLYAL
-596 SYNMDINAAEYESLK
+596 SYNMDLNMAEYESLK

>member
-15 IEDSDNNDSNKNIS
+15 IEDLDNNDNNKDVS

-39 ENFSYVYEF
+39 ENSSYMYDF

-59 LFKEDGE
+59 LFKDDE

-85 NGDNSSIKLTD
+85 NGDNSSIRLTD
-96 DENEII
+96 DENRII

-114 SGSNDLDD
+114 SSSSDYDT

-172 SLIRKFSKKAKTPVK
+172 SLIRKFSKKAKNPVK
-187 YTKVGDSNAKI
+187 YTKVGESNTKI
-198 MEDIADKV
+198 MEDIEDKV
-206 NEIAESSGVNP
+206 NEINEDNKANP
-217 FENMVSFEYVPKE
+217 FENMISFEYVPKE
-230 RSRVN
+230 KSRVN

-242 LIETKTVDFN
+242 LKEDEGVDFN
-252 SLFRKYNFN
+252 SLFSKYNFN
-261 YDELHTNY
+261 YDDLQTNY
-269 KNKLNGC
+269 KNKLNSWDI
-276 NEVEKLE
+276 EKLE
-283 SFLEYLKDNT
+283 SFLKYLNDNT
-293 NLSSINNNGRILGLL
+293 KLSGINNNSRILGLL
-308 LTESCKENFEGVNN
+308 LTESSKESFEYVNN
-322 ILINDYNFSTKDL
+322 VLINNYSFSTKDL
-335 DDVLKRL
+335 DDVLKRY

-352 NFKKNAELLLSCG
+352 NFKKNAELLTSCG
-365 VKEINKMVINN
+365 VKEIAAEVINN
-376 IMFFNNGYEDNYK
+376 VVFFNNNYDDNYK

-402 AILRDALNV
+402 AILKDALNV
-411 FIPDF
+411 FSTDF

-487 AYKNGLEMWDNYNE
+487 AYKNGLDMWDNYSE

-511 EEMIKNKGVLDEKE
+511 EEMIKKKDVLDEKE

-560 ELVFDNRIVS
+560 EFVFDNKIVS

-581 TINGVNEKKALLYAL
+581 ITNGVNEQEALLYAL
-596 SYNMDINAAEYESLK
+596 SYNMDLNMAEYESLK

>member
-15 IEDSDNNDSNKNIS
+15 IEDLDNNDNNKNVS

-39 ENFSYVYEF
+39 ENSSYMYDF

-59 LFKEDGE
+59 LFKDDE

-85 NGDNSSIKLTD
+85 NGDNSSIKLTS
-96 DENEII
+96 DENKII

-114 SGSNDLDD
+114 SSSSDSDT

-172 SLIRKFSKKAKTPVK
+172 SLIRKFSKKAKNPVK
-187 YTKVGDSNAKI
+187 YTKVGESNSN
-198 MEDIADKV
+198 EDKV
-206 NEIAESSGVNP
+206 NEDNNANP

-230 RSRVN
+230 KSRVN

-242 LIETKTVDFN
+242 LKEDEGVDFN
-252 SLFRKYNFN
+252 SLFSKYNFN
-261 YDELHTNY
+261 YDDLQTNY
-269 KNKLNGC
+269 KNKLNSC
-276 NEVEKLE
+276 DIEKLE
-283 SFLEYLKDNT
+283 SFLKYLNDNT
-293 NLSSINNNGRILGLL
+293 KLSGINNNSRILGLL
-308 LTESCKENFEGVNN
+308 LTESSKEAFEYVNN
-322 ILINDYNFSTKDL
+322 VLINNYSFSIKDL
-335 DDVLKRL
+335 DDVLKRY
-342 TAIYLDGGLD
+342 TAIYIDGGLD
-352 NFKKNAELLLSCG
+352 NFKKNAELLTSCG
-365 VKEINKMVINN
+365 VKEIAAEVINN
-376 IMFFNNGYEDNYK
+376 VVFFNNNYDDNYK
-389 NYVILKEMGINAD
+389 NYVILKELGINAD
-402 AILRDALNV
+402 AILKDALNI
-411 FIPDF
+411 FSTDF

-487 AYKNGLEMWDNYNE
+487 AYKNGLDMWDNYSE

-511 EEMIKNKGVLDEKE
+511 EEMIKNKDVLDEKE

-560 ELVFDNRIVS
+560 EFVFDNKIVS

-581 TINGVNEKKALLYAL
+581 ITNGVNEQEALLYAL
-596 SYNMDINAAEYESLK
+596 SYNMDLNMAEYESLK